1 MAKKRNLPAQF
12 VRVLGYKYALILI
25 AVLLA
30 IAVAIAVWLGLNF
43 NAERRNRMVN
53 FGLEDVG
60 ELVTQVGHFTNVQV
74 DKEARDL
81 WGMTLPFTQ
90 SKYIYSY
97 DGTVKASIDFAQITI
112 AADHEQ
118 KQIIIT
124 LPEDVKLDVTV
135 DPNSMVIYDESRN
148 IFTPLNLERT
158 NAALVQFESEVR
170 DKAIGNGIE
179 QFARDNAKLL
189 VKSLV
194 AQAVA
199 SEGYTIIFADEVT
212 AE

>member
-1 MAKKRNLPAQF
+1 
-12 VRVLGYKYALILI
+12 
-25 AVLLA
+25 
-30 IAVAIAVWLGLNF
+30 
-43 NAERRNRMVN
+43 MVN

-60 ELVTQVGHFTNVQV
+60 ELVTQLGHFTNVQV

-97 DGTVKASIDFAQITI
+97 DGTVKASIDFAQIAI

-179 QFARDNAKLL
+179 QAARDNAKLL